1 MTINFNARSE
11 SSEQAPGM
19 LRAWTGMPGMT
30 IIFTLTLSVFLSFS
44 GGAQAGE
51 ASSDPHVE
59 AYAKSQFPS
68 AKVCAGCHKKIYKE
82 WSSSAHAYSSVS
94 PMFSK
99 FEQLISN
106 LTQGTL
112 GSFCMRCHS
121 TVATIFE
128 EPRELVLWDRPQVSQ
143 EGITCVTCH
152 RVNEH
157 YGRSSGE
164 RRLVPGD
171 IFSPVYG
178 PFEGDGVEEV
188 IENKSFF
195 KVKTSED
202 EKGLGKRIH
211 AKAIKFEQIDK
222 SEFCVACHQVAVA
235 PGIKLEV
242 VWDQFRA
249 SPARKEGTTCQ
260 DCHMGKVPGL
270 NKGYEKGPAAQFIGK
285 SVKEDRRHSNHAFY
299 GPGYSMA
306 HPGVFPQNPKNA
318 EFAMKDWLSYDY
330 RAGWGRDKFETAV
343 NDGKIKVDFPKVW
356 ADVEDRYTARDIIE
370 ENLEAIKAEGKLRK
384 QLMSNGSHIDGPFFS
399 GKPTEGEAL
408 KFKYR
413 VKNMN
418 KGHNM
423 PSGSLGMQPQLWLN
437 VALIDPNGRRIWESG
452 YLDSNGDL
460 ADQHSLDVLAGK
472 IERDA
477 QLFNLQTKFLTTNV
491 KGTDREMYLP
501 VNFDIDQR
509 PFIRPDGRPNTVMN
523 HPPFI
528 RMEARSIPPLGTKEA
543 EYKVPA
549 ALMKLPGKYRLAL
562 RLRHRSEPVYFM
574 KFIGAT
580 DEMLKNVNERMI
592 DVHSYTVEFDVK

>member
-1 MTINFNARSE
+1 MI
-11 SSEQAPGM
+11 
-19 LRAWTGMPGMT
+19 L
-30 IIFTLTLSVFLSFS
+30 TLTLTLIPILNID
-44 GGAQAGE
+44 AQAAE
-51 ASSDPHVE
+51 KTPDPHRA
-59 AYAKSQFPS
+59 AYAKNKFPS
-68 AKVCAGCHKKIYKE
+68 AKVCASCHKQIYKE
-82 WSSSAHAYSSVS
+82 WAISAHAYSSVS
-94 PMFSK
+94 PMFAK
-99 FEQLISN
+99 FEQALSN

-121 TVATIFE
+121 TVATVLK
-128 EPRELVLWDRPQVSQ
+128 EPREKTLWERPAVSQ

-152 RVNEH
+152 RVNES
-157 YGRSSGE
+157 YGRVSGE

-171 IFSPVYG
+171 LYSPVFG
-178 PFEGDGVEEV
+178 PFEGDGLEEV

-195 KVKTSED
+195 KVKASEN
-202 EKGLGKRIH
+202 EKGLGKPIH
-211 AKAIKFEQIDK
+211 AKAIKFEQISK
-222 SEFCVACHQVAVA
+222 SEFCVSCHQVAVA

-249 SPARKEGTTCQ
+249 SPAYREGTTCQ

-270 NKGYEKGPAAQFIGK
+270 NKGYEKGSAAKIIGK
-285 SVKEDRRHSNHAFY
+285 SVNSERKHSNHVFY

-318 EFAMKDWLSYDY
+318 EFAMKDWLAYDY
-330 RAGWGRDKFETAV
+330 RAGWGTDQFETKL
-343 NDGKIKVDFPKVW
+343 NDGKIKADFPKAW
-356 ADVEDRYTARDIIE
+356 SDVEDRYAARDIID
-370 ENLEAIKAEGKLRK
+370 ENLAAIKTEAKIRK

-399 GKPTEGEAL
+399 EKPIRGEAL
-408 KFKYR
+408 KFNYV

-418 KGHNM
+418 RGHNM
-423 PSGSLGMQPQLWLN
+423 PSGSLGAQPQLWLN
-437 VALIDPNGRRIWESG
+437 IALIDPSGKLIWETG

-472 IERDA
+472 IERDD

-528 RMEARSIPPLGTKEA
+528 RMEAKSIPPLGERKV
-543 EYKVPA
+543 EYKVPSE
-549 ALMKLPGKYRLAL
+549 LMQSPGVYRLAL
-562 RLRHRSEPVYFM
+562 RLRHRSEPIYFM
-574 KFIGAT
+574 KFVGST
-580 DEMLKNVNERMI
+580 TEMLKNVNERMV
-592 DVHSYTVEFDVK
+592 DVHSYTVEFNVN